1 MKHYDYLEW
10 LLYKEKAL
18 SKEKSK
24 EMEEHLYI
32 CDNCMDIF
40 LSLIDREEVDRAERS
55 ISTNF
60 TSDVMNNIQKVKY
73 KPKSKVEKSRH
84 RVKDIFGYYV
94 AVAAV
99 AVILTVG
106 GFYSGMVDMVPHVA
120 KSTVERY
127 NNNTLNV
134 IFNMSENIVNKTSS
148 FINNFEVSNRKEESK

>member
-60 TSDVMNNIQKVKY
+60 TSNVMNNIQKVKY
-73 KPKSKVEKSRH
+73 KPKSKVEK
-84 RVKDIFGYYV
+84 
-94 AVAAV
+94 
-99 AVILTVG
+99 
-106 GFYSGMVDMVPHVA
+106 
-120 KSTVERY
+120 
-127 NNNTLNV
+127 
-134 IFNMSENIVNKTSS
+134 
-148 FINNFEVSNRKEESK
+148 